1 MKVNLLKVTGGAI
14 LLLGFIGIVGDYSV
28 VSSSIVFWIGG
39 GLFTLG
45 VYFSPI
51 SQINKSRNSDSKRND
66 DGKRGKKK
74 CVTISLL
81 V

>member
-51 SQINKSRNSDSKRND
+51 S
-66 DGKRGKKK
+66 
-74 CVTISLL
+74 
-81 V
+81 